1 MGRCFPIGK
10 PTPFAADDVQER
22 ISYRTKAAT
31 QITSELLR
39 AENGN
44 RVQNPVVCPTVVLVE
59 QLNVVLSHDERV
71 SALSLG
77 NPTPHRHSVKTERG
91 ISGELGDRPEWR
103 AILHDQIREELPTT
117 RPELLFCWAQPL
129 AYRLLAAGAVSPG
142 AAAPISPAKCWGHCP
157 VTRRNDSLYRPIQQA
172 ARSTLAMGQ
181 EGVGLNNL
189 LSLACC
195 FSRSAPDCPA

>member
-39 AENGN
+39 AESGN
-44 RVQNPVVCPTVVLVE
+44 RVQNPVVCPTVVGVE

-77 NPTPHRHSVKTERG
+77 NLTPHPAFGENRTRHFWW
-91 ISGELGDRPEWR
+91 LGDRPE
-103 AILHDQIREELPTT
+103 
-117 RPELLFCWAQPL
+117 
-129 AYRLLAAGAVSPG
+129 
-142 AAAPISPAKCWGHCP
+142 
-157 VTRRNDSLYRPIQQA
+157 
-172 ARSTLAMGQ
+172 
-181 EGVGLNNL
+181 
-189 LSLACC
+189 
-195 FSRSAPDCPA
+195 